1 MFWCSDEFYL
11 LAGRELPPE
20 SFYEDFCQ
28 LENGV
33 GMLRLME
40 TEFDAALLMA
50 DEEKPIRP
58 FSLATGKAAAPLM
71 KRLSEKALQR
81 FGGEGKV
88 YQIENDF
95 FGPLITVAGLI
106 TGRDLI
112 AQLRG
117 QWLGERLLLPD
128 CMLRYH
134 QNVFLDD
141 TTVEEVEQ
149 ALGVPIT
156 FIGQDGFALLN
167 AMLEVDGEMPEPDA
181 DFFPEDDQYFR
192 YNPDVTKS

>member
-1 MFWCSDEFYL
+1 
-11 LAGRELPPE
+11 
-20 SFYEDFCQ
+20 
-28 LENGV
+28 
-33 GMLRLME
+33 
-40 TEFDAALLMA
+40 
-50 DEEKPIRP
+50 
-58 FSLATGKAAAPLM
+58 M